1 MSRESQNAAGSA
13 GIYISPD
20 NKQQDNISIEDKKLE
35 EIQAKYP
42 NMYKLYE
49 GWSQGM
55 PDTKFD
61 KFAMDFG
68 HPTKNS
74 FRDLVIKTVHKESQA
89 SPDMLDRYKQGYMY
103 ELNAGDIDQE
113 ENLGSELDRT
123 KVGSI
128 LSQITLPKS
137 QFAYTK
143 SHKGDDGESIEY
155 GAIQINPKT
164 GGVVE
169 VKNPRTAKN
178 IIDNYLKNNT
188 PHISQ
193 ELMFYNPEKLFTDGQ
208 WTPENTGYWGGAVE
222 GSRLSTSSV
231 FNEFRSQRLSIGDVS
246 LTPDKAVTLP
256 EYIYEGMKQLG
267 KENNYITDD
276 DKKYQEALDS
286 GKLDPNSKNFIAKGY
301 DFFPEV
307 ILAYGRSLKEGD
319 ISPEEEGL
327 IDEKIGRLIQE
338 YQEEMSQ
345 SGMKDM
351 LVDDGYLLY
360 DITNQK
366 PIDRP
371 ITHSEFFN
379 QSFENFREF
388 DVQHSI
394 KKYKDWYD
402 ANPVKGYYDML
413 WGSTR
418 RAYEPW
424 TFGLINYIEES
435 ETEKVADLINEVRN
449 TNPELF
455 KHMFP
460 GEGFLGKNASVVS
473 NLIKFDQAVQNLNH
487 VGAFI
492 YYAGK
497 ARPFLQPGGTAF
509 TATRIADA
517 KDLATQS
524 KIAEGLTFSLFGR
537 AQEILNPEIDK
548 SVDQHTV
555 DFGLS
560 YLVGYNFPAIGRMV
574 KDLRFGP
581 SGEGILGP
589 IKNIAA
595 FMAQSIGLTTAG
607 GVEGWTSQTYETFRG
622 KTEEGMDAGTAL
634 SEAVAETNSL
644 FLSKEGLK
652 QLGDSFTFM
661 TALHA
666 YGILPAWLPI
676 YGRRGS
682 SYPKYQG
689 PSLKQL
695 PPKQQSKAGEIYEKT
710 LKQVVPS
717 KDYHDYWVKS
727 FDEIKKQMNKTIR
740 NIQDYSKDNKV
751 PEGILSSMINKDGT
765 FKTPKT
771 THERLLI
778 KNYWERVL
786 LPTKEK
792 GIAGLA
798 DVVKQLIMQN
808 PNVMMPEI
816 VTTKKRTIKKDGLP
830 ETIEYNVNYK
840 ISDKSRLTLED
851 LDIFMQGYRNHMNA
865 KSNPNAIDYKYL
877 NTVENTLLHYI
888 TALKSKQPGANIID
902 SEYVLGNMQKMGR
915 QARNLEDVITEPR
928 ESLDP
933 QTHRIVKQWEIN
945 NGDKIS
951 SIRRTVGDII
961 LETNGEMYIN
971 PALPATLKEMLK
983 VAGYTTRDNFKV
995 RTPDGD
1001 IIFINKGDIRPPS
1014 IEPPKT
1020 GE

>member
-61 KFAMDFG
+61 KFAVDFG

-143 SHKGDDGESIEY
+143 SHKGDDGEPIEY

-222 GSRLSTSSV
+222 GSRLSTSNV

-276 DKKYQEALDS
+276 DKKYKEALES

-402 ANPVKGYYDML
+402 ANPIKGYYDML
-413 WGSTR
+413 WGQTR

-424 TFGLINYIEES
+424 SFGLINYIEES
-435 ETEKVADLINEVRN
+435 ESEKVTDLITEVKN

-455 KHMFP
+455 KNMF
-460 GEGFLGKNASVVS
+460 GENSNMIS
-473 NLIKFDQAVQNLNH
+473 NLLGFDQALQNLNH

-497 ARPFLQPGGTAF
+497 ARPFLQPGGVAF
-509 TATRIADA
+509 TSTRIADA
-517 KDLATQS
+517 SSLATQS

-548 SVDQHTV
+548 SVDQHIV

-560 YLVGYNFPAIGRMV
+560 FLVGYNFPAIGRMG

-581 SGEGILGP
+581 SGEGMLGP
-589 IKNIAA
+589 IKNITA
-595 FMAQSIGLTTAG
+595 FMAQSLGLTAVG
-607 GVEGWTSQTYETFRG
+607 SAEAFASQMYETFTG
-622 KTEEGMDAGTAL
+622 KSDEGMDTGTAL
-634 SEAVAETNSL
+634 REAVAETSSL
-644 FLSKEGLK
+644 FTGKDGLK
-652 QLGDSFTFM
+652 QLADSFTFM
-661 TALHA
+661 TVLHA
-666 YGILPAWLPI
+666 SGILPAWSPI
-676 YGRRGS
+676 LKSKS
-682 SYPKYQG
+682 SKFKSKSPM
-689 PSLKQL
+689 PSR
-695 PPKQQSKAGEIYEKT
+695 E
-710 LKQVVPS
+710 
-717 KDYHDYWVKS
+717 YHDYWLKS
-727 FDEIKKQMNKTIR
+727 FDEIKNQMNKTIS
-740 NIQDYSKDNKV
+740 NIKEYSKDNKV

-778 KNYWERVL
+778 KNYWEGQL
-786 LPTKEK
+786 LTTK

-798 DVVKQLIMQN
+798 DVTKQLIIQN

-830 ETIEYNVNYK
+830 ETIEHNVNYK
-840 ISDKSRLTLED
+840 ISDKSRLTLEE
-851 LDIFMQGYRNHMNA
+851 LDNFMQGYKDHMNA

-877 NTVENTLLHYI
+877 TTVENTLLHYI
-888 TALKSKQPGANIID
+888 TALKSKQPGTNIID
-902 SEYVLGNMQKMGR
+902 SEYVLGNMQMMGR
-915 QARNLEDVITEPR
+915 QARNLQGVITETR